1 MAAGTGIA
9 MAPISKEPRIMK
21 TTTEQFGGFIRE
33 VLYYSDGM
41 RLNIDRRKTENE

>member
-1 MAAGTGIA
+1 MAAA
-9 MAPISKEPRIMK
+9 CAPALDKPRVVK

-41 RLNIDRRKTENE
+41 RLNIDRARKTENK

>member
-1 MAAGTGIA
+1 MAAACAPA
-9 MAPISKEPRIMK
+9 METPRIIK